1 MSYCCVL
8 FNFPASFYGSSY
20 VNVPYQDAKSTTE
33 ISFAFRTKHLDAFLF
48 LAAGKTDYCFVLLEA
63 GKLKVKINLGAGESE
78 ISSPRGLRLDDLN
91 WHLVNISRREG
102 DLNLVVDKIHVVRY
116 INYSDYLPLDLKLL
130 SKIFLIS

>member
-1 MSYCCVL
+1 
-8 FNFPASFYGSSY
+8 
-20 VNVPYQDAKSTTE
+20 
-33 ISFAFRTKHLDAFLF
+33 

-116 INYSDYLPLDLKLL
+116 INYNDYLLFDLKLIL
-130 SKIFLIS
+130 KIYYIF